1 MTKFSRD
8 VVLAHA
14 FTENV
19 IGKCDGISA
28 TLRQVH
34 RANIA
39 MSPHQGVLSG
49 IVRLNKIISFD
60 LVLIIAQL
68 LSSRIVRGV
77 QILVYIYRHSQ
88 HLQTTKIA
96 NAKPNQPYQ
105 VLTAL

>member
-1 MTKFSRD
+1 MECRYSSSIFLSKLVESET
-8 VVLAHA
+8 
-14 FTENV
+14 
-19 IGKCDGISA
+19 DGGRSSA

-49 IVRLNKIISFD
+49 IVRLNKIIFFD